1 MKKYSS
7 FISILFILMVFQ
19 GSLFGQDIT
28 KKSNARMEF
37 QEETY
42 NFGDVSGDSV
52 LTHVFKF
59 KNSGTDTLFIQG
71 VRGS

>member
-7 FISILFILMVFQ
+7 FFGVLFILMILQ
-19 GSLFGQDIT
+19 GSLFAQDIT
-28 KKSNARMEF
+28 KKSDAKMEF
-37 QEETY
+37 QEENY

-59 KNSGTDTLFIQG
+59 NNSGTDTLFIEG
-71 VRGS
+71 VKGS